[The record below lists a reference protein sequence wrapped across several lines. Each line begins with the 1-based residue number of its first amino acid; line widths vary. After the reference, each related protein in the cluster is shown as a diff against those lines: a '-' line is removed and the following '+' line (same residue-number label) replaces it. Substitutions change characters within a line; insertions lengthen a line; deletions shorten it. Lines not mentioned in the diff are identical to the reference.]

1 VGAYGER
8 QALNIGVSGAGN
20 NPFFKDLTVVI
31 GQVHNYY
38 SFMQKWV
45 S

>member
-20 NPFFKDLTVVI
+20 KPFYLRFESINDYR
-31 GQVHNYY
+31 QVHDYI
-38 SFMQKWV
+38 FT
-45 S
+45 